1 MKQGGVSV
9 EIVFNYYLPSVALV
23 IYGCRRDFVAATTHE
38 SPVPD
43 LHTHN
48 PPPPTTTTPSTHP
61 AISYPRWLRGSFLLL
76 RCFAC
81 FLCAGY
87 YGFESTAFIYDIGC
101 FCIYFRAPRRLA
113 SLRGVIGMFYGRL
126 SSLLAGSSAEP

>member
-1 MKQGGVSV
+1 M
-9 EIVFNYYLPSVALV
+9 EIVFNYYLPSVGFV

-48 PPPPTTTTPSTHP
+48 PPPPTPSTHP

-101 FCIYFRAPRRLA
+101 FCIYFRAVG
-113 SLRGVIGMFYGRL
+113 SLRFALLLECFMAGFPLYWPAARRSREYC
-126 SSLLAGSSAEP
+126 SSYGSSE